1 MATVAVDGTLL
12 HVVAGGGVVVITDNP
27 RNAGHVLPL
36 NQAGKLGELLDI
48 AASDEAP
55 RGLLGSVSTVDGVLM
70 HVVRSSCHVTLH
82 DQPDPRAHSGWT
94 LRMVDQVVALR
105 DAISDAVGVSTQ

>member
-1 MATVAVDGTLL
+1 MATIAVDGTLL

-27 RNAGHVLPL
+27 RRGGLTFSCA
-36 NQAGKLGELLDI
+36 QAIKLRELLDV
-48 AASDEAP
+48 AASDDAP
-55 RGLLGSVSTVDGVLM
+55 HGLLGSVSTAEGKLA

-94 LRMVDQVVALR
+94 LRMIDQVVALR
-105 DAISDAVGVSTQ
+105 DAISGAVGVSTQ